1 MTDLLLIGVI
11 VFAVIIV
18 GAFGGWTIG
27 QCLPMHHLTDE
38 TKGVVTV
45 SMGVVATISALV
57 LGLLIS
63 NANTS
68 FIERRNEVTR
78 LSADIIRLDHMLR
91 RYGPDAAS
99 IRDTLRQYTERKA
112 ADLFPENPGDLRIDN
127 DSTYDLLFQVEGMLL
142 ALQAANPRQQWLI
155 GQAMTLAANIGNT
168 RWLLVQ
174 QEGQG
179 VPKAFLALV
188 TFWLTL
194 LFARFGLI
202 APRNLTSAVAL
213 VLCALAVSGALEMI
227 LEFEEPFTRVVRI
240 SAQPLR
246 NAAREVSEEDP
257 AGDAGYGAK

>member
-1 MTDLLLIGVI
+1 MTDPLLIGVI
-11 VFAVIIV
+11 VFAVIMA

-68 FIERRNEVTR
+68 FVERRNEITR

-91 RYGPDAAS
+91 RYGPDAAP
-99 IRDTLRQYTERKA
+99 IRDALRHYAERKA
-112 ADLFPENPGDLRIDN
+112 NDLFPENPGDPVRIDD
-127 DSTYDLLFQVEGMLL
+127 DSTYDLLFQIEERLL
-142 ALQAANPRQQWLI
+142 ALRPADPRQQWLI
-155 GQAMTLAANIGNT
+155 GQAITLATNVGNT

-194 LFARFGLI
+194 LFASFGLF
-202 APRNLTSAVAL
+202 APRNLTSAFAL
-213 VLCALAVSGALEMI
+213 ALCAIAVSGAVEMI
-227 LEFEEPFTRVVRI
+227 LEFEQPFTRLVRI
-240 SAQPLR
+240 SPLPMR
-246 NAAREVSEEDP
+246 NAVHELSEERP
-257 AGDAGYGAK
+257 AGGE